1 MPLRSIDNS
10 SPYFKLFKKY
20 PDLDNL
26 RTFGCLCYVS
36 TPKAHRTKFDS
47 RANPGFF
54 IGYPGNTKGY
64 KVLDFHTQQIVVSRD
79 VLFYETYFPFL
90 FQSNSQSITTFP
102 SAIYLPLVTPGSFTH
117 TEIFPDIISDD
128 NHPSDN
134 LDLTVDL
141 SPVVSPSQSATSEIS
156 EHFKIFEISLFDN
169 AQRSP
174 FPSNTTL
181 VLTLNNPQPI
191 RQSTRVHKPPDYIKD
206 FLCHIVASTPHWC
219 NLLQHSSLPGPHQCL
234 ISKICDIREPNS
246 YHEASLPPLW
256 TAAMSKEIDALNRNH
271 TWDLVDLPMKKFT
284 HELLDS
290 CDFDLSKKVSTPLP
304 LNLKLT
310 GSDRNLLA
318 VPELYRSLV
327 GKLNFLTNTHP
338 DLAYTVQSLS
348 QFMQQPRTS
357 HLSVLLHTLRY
368 VSHTIGQ
375 GILPRADQQI
385 KLQAFSDSD
394 WAACVD
400 SRKSVTG
407 YILLLGSSPITW
419 KSKKESTISRS
430 SSEAEYRAMV
440 SVASKI
446 TWIVHLLAELGV
458 SDLKSVVLHCD
469 SQSAIHNAKNPV
481 FHERTK
487 HIEI

>member
-1 MPLRSIDNS
+1 MFHIRNLSSSTSSSSSFHRLFAQEERHKEISQMTSQTETLAFYSDRRKFNDPKSQFKSTSTTAANS
-10 SPYFKLFKKY
+10 SRSAGTWNKKPGSQYFCTHCNIAGHSLDRCFKNQFQSSIKSIRTDNAKEFCEGDLKLF
-20 PDLDNL
+20 
-26 RTFGCLCYVS
+26 CS
-36 TPKAHRTKFDS
+36 TQAHRTKFDS

-64 KVLDFHTQQIVVSRD
+64 K
-79 VLFYETYFPFL
+79 
-90 FQSNSQSITTFP
+90 SITTFP

-271 TWDLVDLPMKKFT
+271 TWDLVDLPMVRR
-284 HELLDS
+284 LLVQNG
-290 CDFDLSKKVSTPLP
+290 F
-304 LNLKLT
+304 LK
-310 GSDRNLLA
+310 
-318 VPELYRSLV
+318 
-327 GKLNFLTNTHP
+327 
-338 DLAYTVQSLS
+338 
-348 QFMQQPRTS
+348 
-357 HLSVLLHTLRY
+357 
-368 VSHTIGQ
+368 
-375 GILPRADQQI
+375 
-385 KLQAFSDSD
+385 
-394 WAACVD
+394 
-400 SRKSVTG
+400 
-407 YILLLGSSPITW
+407 
-419 KSKKESTISRS
+419 
-430 SSEAEYRAMV
+430 
-440 SVASKI
+440 
-446 TWIVHLLAELGV
+446 
-458 SDLKSVVLHCD
+458 
-469 SQSAIHNAKNPV
+469 
-481 FHERTK
+481 
-487 HIEI
+487 